1 MNIQPTKMTKRGA
14 LALGQSVIKWVKIVD
29 GKEQAQGYDN
39 CPLCRLYHLSGTA
52 SCSSKCPVV
61 IHTGMDNCEG
71 TPYADFIEISHD
83 GTVTDRKSKKA
94 AKAVLDHLIEVAEHV
109 PYKGFK

>member
-1 MNIQPTKMTKRGA
+1 MRLQPTKMSKRGA
-14 LALGQSVIKWVKIVD
+14 LALGQSIIKWVKIVD
-29 GKEQAQGYDN
+29 GKDQAQGYDN
-39 CPLCRLYHLSGTA
+39 CPLCQLYHVVGA
-52 SCSSKCPVV
+52 SCSPKCPVV
-61 IHTGMDNCEG
+61 IHTGMDNCEA
-71 TPYADFIEISHD
+71 TPYAKFIEVSGD